1 MKKNR
6 EIFFEEEK
14 DDGKAEKVVFVLVII
29 GIIVICMASMAM
41 MSEGIKDGSGK
52 QEGLTFG
59 VLFIV
64 FIVGLYLAAKFCDRK
79 NKGR

>member
-6 EIFFEEEK
+6 EIFFEEEE
-14 DDGKAEKVVFVLVII
+14 DNGKAEKVVFVLLLISI
-29 GIIVICMASMAM
+29 LAICMASMAIM
-41 MSEGIKDGSGK
+41 YEGIKDGSGK

>member
-14 DDGKAEKVVFVLVII
+14 DNGKAEKVVFVAVII
-29 GIIVICMASMAM
+29 GIILVCMVSMAM
-41 MSEGIKDGSGK
+41 MAEGIKDGSGK

-59 VLFIV
+59 VILITFIV
-64 FIVGLYLAAKFCDRK
+64 VSYLAAKFCDRK